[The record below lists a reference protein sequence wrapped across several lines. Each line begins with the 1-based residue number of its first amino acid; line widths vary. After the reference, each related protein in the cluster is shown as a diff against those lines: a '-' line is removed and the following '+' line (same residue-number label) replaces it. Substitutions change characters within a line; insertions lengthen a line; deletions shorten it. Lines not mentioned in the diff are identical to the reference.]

1 MNMLK
6 GDLGDVSLWESLSL
20 NYWKPYF
27 PISYSVEINFKEKS
41 VLEKKIYL
49 ISMSDKSYIQIE

>member
-1 MNMLK
+1 MLK

-27 PISYSVEINFKEKS
+27 PNQLFG
-41 VLEKKIYL
+41 
-49 ISMSDKSYIQIE
+49 